1 MTKTRLLLL
10 IFALAL
16 APAAQALELKES
28 AYAPLHENVEEG
40 ETQLS
45 PYFSIKLS
53 GGIFRPR
60 LLETFHHENGERVQ
74 IGLVKFSRYA
84 PRQNG
89 YALSSDGKTLLYFHQ
104 DLPIDDVVNKRGGLY
119 EFQHGRG
126 DKQLHKDASN
136 SEYLQN
142 KLPANTIVFA
152 IRKKEANSFRVK
164 GEVYI
169 RDTEGRERRLG
180 P

>member
-1 MTKTRLLLL
+1 MIKTRLLLL
-10 IFALAL
+10 TLVLVL

-28 AYAPLHENVEEG
+28 AFAPLHEVVEEG

-60 LLETFHHENGERVQ
+60 LLETFHHENGKKVQ
-74 IGLVKFSRYA
+74 IGLVKFSKFA

-89 YALSSDGKTLLYFHQ
+89 YGLSADGRTLLYFHQ

-119 EFQHGRG
+119 EFVHGRG
-126 DKQLHKDASN
+126 DKQLHKDAN
-136 SEYLQN
+136 NNEYLQN
-142 KLPANTIVFA
+142 KLPSNTVVFS
-152 IRKKEANSFRVK
+152 KYLKEAASFRVK
-164 GEVYI
+164 SEIFI
-169 RDTEGRERRLG
+169 RDTDGHEKRLR
-180 P
+180 